1 MPKLILRADDL
12 GISEG
17 VNYGIYKAVSEGAI
31 SCVGLM
37 SNMPTAEHGYNLV
50 EKVCTCIGVH
60 LNICLGNSVA
70 DFAEIPSLVNEEGL
84 FYTSRE
90 INLREKDTVDLEEC
104 MIEIKAQID
113 RFEKITGKKPD
124 YVDGHAIMSPTFFQA
139 IKAVTEEQHLFF
151 SMPSFDKK
159 WENENEIYGLDF
171 LSFNEK
177 GLYDP
182 REYFERN
189 LAKMN
194 AQYCSIAVFHPGFL
208 DQFILDHSSYTFI
221 RPMECE
227 FLCSE
232 WLKNWIEQNNIE
244 IVDFNNYQ
252 DAKGGI
258 HDEKNNITVCSR
270 NVNEF
275 IG

>member
-17 VNYGIYKAVSEGAI
+17 VNYGIYKAVSDGAI

-37 SNMPTAEHGYNLV
+37 SNMPAAEHGYKLV
-50 EKVCTCIGVH
+50 EKPCTCVGLH
-60 LNICLGNSVA
+60 LNICLGNPVA
-70 DFAEIPSLVNEEGL
+70 APAIIPSLVNEAGL
-84 FYTSRE
+84 FYASRE
-90 INLREKDTVDLEEC
+90 INKRKKDSVDLAEAT
-104 MIEIKAQID
+104 IEIKAQIH
-113 RFEKITGKKPD
+113 RFEQITGKKPD
-124 YVDGHAIMSPTFFQA
+124 YVDGHAILSPTFFQA
-139 IKAVTEEQHLFF
+139 IKEVADEQHLFF

-159 WENENEIYGLDF
+159 WETDNEIYGLDF
-171 LSFNEK
+171 LRFDEK

-182 REYFERN
+182 KEYFESN

-194 AQYCSIAVFHPGFL
+194 DRSCSIAVFHPGFL

-244 IVDFNNYQ
+244 IVDFNNY
-252 DAKGGI
+252 KG
-258 HDEKNNITVCSR
+258 V
-270 NVNEF
+270 
-275 IG
+275 